1 MTKIFIEA
9 KSKDTSECHFLQ
21 AIINIVSPKIEV
33 NFIPMNG
40 IGNLFK
46 EPIINQIKVTQENGE
61 QVIVLAD
68 ADTIT
73 KQHGYVKRKD
83 EIDNEMKANAVSF
96 PYFLYPNNHDDGDVE
111 ILMEA
116 ATRKDLHPV
125 FFDCFNDYET
135 CVSSVKDESG
145 VSKYNVPSLKNK
157 LHTYMAAQ
165 KLSRK
170 YRDRLGKGDW
180 LFENKDYWD
189 LDIDALKPL
198 KEFLAINLK

>member
-21 AIINIVSPKIEV
+21 TIINISFPKIEV
-33 NFIPMNG
+33 DFIPMNG

-46 EPIINQIKVTQENGE
+46 EAILNQIKVAQENCE
-61 QVIVLAD
+61 HVIVLAD
-68 ADTIT
+68 ADTVA
-73 KQHGYVKRKD
+73 KHYGFAKRKE
-83 EIDNEMKANAVSF
+83 EIDNGIVTNAVSF
-96 PYFLYPNNHDDGDVE
+96 PYFLYPNNQEDGDVE

-116 ATRKDLHPV
+116 AARRDLHEV
-125 FFDCFNDYET
+125 FFGCFNDYEV
-135 CVSSVKDESG
+135 CVSGVKDELGNSR
-145 VSKYNVPSLKNK
+145 YNVPNLKNK

-180 LFENKDYWD
+180 LFENKDYWN

-198 KEFLAINLK
+198 KEFLEANLK

>member
-21 AIINIVSPKIEV
+21 TIINIIFPKMNVE
-33 NFIPMNG
+33 FIPMNG

-46 EPIINQIKVTQENGE
+46 EAILNQIKIAQENGE
-61 QVIVLAD
+61 QVIVFAD

-73 KQHGYVKRKD
+73 KKYGYIKRKN
-83 EIDNEMKANAVSF
+83 EIDNGMKANAVSF
-96 PYFLYPNNHDDGDVE
+96 DYFLYPNNQDDGDIE

-116 ATRKDLHPV
+116 ATRKDLHPI

-135 CVSSVKDESG
+135 CVSSAKDESG

-165 KLSRK
+165 KLTRK

>member
-9 KSKDTSECHFLQ
+9 KSKDTSECHFIQ
-21 AIINIVSPKIEV
+21 TIINLISPEMEV
-33 NFIPMNG
+33 DFIPMNG

-46 EPIINQIKVTQENGE
+46 EAILNQIKVAQEIGE
-61 QVIVLAD
+61 QVIVFAD

-73 KQHGYVKRKD
+73 KKYGYVKRKG
-83 EIDNEMKANAVSF
+83 EIDKEMEVNAVSF
-96 PYFLYPNNHDDGDVE
+96 PYFLYPNNQDDGDVE

-116 ATRKDLHPV
+116 AARQDLHPV
-125 FFDCFNDYET
+125 FFGCFKDYEI
-135 CVSSVKDESG
+135 CVSGAKDDVG
-145 VSKYNVPSLKNK
+145 NPKYNVPSLKNK

-165 KLSRK
+165 NLSRK

-198 KEFLAINLK
+198 KEFLAANLK